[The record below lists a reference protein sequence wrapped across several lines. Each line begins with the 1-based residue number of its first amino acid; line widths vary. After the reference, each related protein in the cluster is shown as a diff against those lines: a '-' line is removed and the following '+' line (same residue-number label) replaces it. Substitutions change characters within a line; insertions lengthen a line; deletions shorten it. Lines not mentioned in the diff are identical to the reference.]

1 MAATQLPSH
10 DSAAQSARLQYF
22 LRWATPAIFSFALLY
37 GGISAV
43 LGDVLAGTIS
53 VVGFAFGIFMLV
65 AWRLARQG
73 RITASVML
81 ITSVTLCS
89 ALIFVLVLPA
99 LFSAAVLV
107 PLLAVALALPYL
119 HGPLMRALTVAAASV
134 AITAAV
140 LGTFV
145 NLTGTPTPWYA
156 AGVVVATIASVVPL
170 ILLLLWQFSSR
181 LAETLAQV
189 QTANDELGTLNGAL
203 STANQQLA
211 VQVEQQAQLLDLV
224 SSLEMPVVTLADH
237 VLLAPIVGHI
247 DGRRAQYITDRL
259 LHTASANHS
268 RLVVMDVSGVTLVDT
283 AVAHA
288 LIQTSRA
295 LQLLGCRVTISG
307 ISAPVAQTLI
317 DLGIRLDSIT
327 TVRSPQE
334 ALASY
339 QAE

>member
-1 MAATQLPSH
+1 MAVTQLPSQ
-10 DSAAQSARLQYF
+10 DSAVQSARLQYF
-22 LRWATPAIFSFALLY
+22 LRWATPAIFSFSLLY
-37 GGISAV
+37 AGISVA
-43 LGDVLAGTIS
+43 LGDVLAGIIS
-53 VVGFAFGIFMLV
+53 VVGFAFGVSMLM
-65 AWRLARQG
+65 AWRLARRG
-73 RITASVML
+73 AITMAVVL
-81 ITSVTLCS
+81 ITSGTLCS

-99 LFSAAVLV
+99 VFPAAVLV
-107 PLLAVALALPYL
+107 PLLAVALALPYF
-119 HGPLMRALTVAAASV
+119 HGPSMQALTVVAGGV
-134 AITAAV
+134 AITVAA

-145 NLTGTPTPWYA
+145 NLTGGPPPWYA
-156 AGVVVATIASVVPL
+156 NGVVVATIAAVVPL
-170 ILLLLWQFSSR
+170 VLLLLWQFSSR
-181 LAETLAQV
+181 LTETLAQV

-203 STANQQLA
+203 STANQQLTA
-211 VQVEQQAQLLDLV
+211 QLEQQRQLIDLV

-268 RLVVMDVSGVTLVDT
+268 RLVVMDVSGVTVVDT

-295 LQLLGCRVTISG
+295 LQLLGCQVTISG